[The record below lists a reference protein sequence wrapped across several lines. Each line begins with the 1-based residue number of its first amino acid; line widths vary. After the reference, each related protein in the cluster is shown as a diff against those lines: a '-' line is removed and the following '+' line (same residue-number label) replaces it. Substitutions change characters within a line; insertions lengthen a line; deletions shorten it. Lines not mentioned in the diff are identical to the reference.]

1 MVAECQVLGDR
12 ALLLQVGGGCVV
24 RDVRLGVLSHEGLEQ
39 AAHLAHCPNRSP
51 AVVLVI
57 LG

>member
-1 MVAECQVLGDR
+1 MVTEGQVLGDG
-12 ALLLQVGGGCVV
+12 ALLLHTGRGGVV
-24 RDVRLGVLSHEGLEQ
+24 RDVRLGVLSHKRLEQ
-39 AAHLAHCPNRSP
+39 AAHLAHRPNRSP